1 MNAQTS
7 DRSPKPLSSTSPIT
21 VGLMV
26 IIVGGLGWITREIST
41 LRTDMEHDMREHYV
55 TRELFEARMS
65 SLDRQIE
72 DLRQEVRR
80 K

>member
-1 MNAQTS
+1 MNAQNS
-7 DRSPKPLSSTSPIT
+7 ERAKPLSQSSPIT
-21 VGLMV
+21 IGLMIV
-26 IIVGGLGWITREIST
+26 IVGGLGWITKEIGG
-41 LRTDMEHDMREHYV
+41 LRSEMEHDMREHYV

-65 SLDRQIE
+65 GLERQIE